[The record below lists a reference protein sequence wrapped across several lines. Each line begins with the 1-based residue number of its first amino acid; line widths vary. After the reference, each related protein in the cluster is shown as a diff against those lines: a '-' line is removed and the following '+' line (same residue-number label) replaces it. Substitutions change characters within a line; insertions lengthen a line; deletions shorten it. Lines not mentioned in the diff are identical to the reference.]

1 MEKQELEQLKELN
14 IRLKNKMTIE
24 IHKTFSRE
32 DLVNRNWYKVREGI
46 CSAEFMWTKNFPF
59 GESGF
64 VRVNTMDYQRVKR
77 KAFIDCYKDNNI
89 LFSEDGEI
97 LIYPKIDGFIVCQDK
112 IIKYPKNKP
121 EGEVITTSEIS
132 PDKLYGSILEDI
144 IKTREVK
151 FVD

>member
-1 MEKQELEQLKELN
+1 MAIK
-14 IRLKNKMTIE
+14 
-24 IHKTFSRE
+24 IHKAFSRE
-32 DLVNRNWYKVREGI
+32 DLVDRNWYKIREGI
-46 CSAEFMWTKNFPF
+46 LSAEFMWTKNFPF

-64 VRVNTMDYQRVKR
+64 VRVNTIDYQRVKR
-77 KAFIDCYKDNNI
+77 KEYIECNQDNNI
-89 LFSEDGEI
+89 FFSEDGEI
-97 LIYPKIDGFIVCQDK
+97 LRQTSEFIALSQDE

-132 PDKLYGSILEDI
+132 PDRLYGSILEDI